1 MARVEVRVV
10 SIHTHLAC
18 PLIII
23 VILRR
28 PATIILL
35 VARAILFIVQVS
47 GAEIVA
53 IHSISI
59 SHTLVAPCVAERCL
73 RGYLQ
78 VLTCLIDG
86 TLLESVTAIF
96 VYSLALSRICLIVR
110 KSFLDSIPSVF
121 EARPGATI
129 GENFTSV
136 GHDNVALLQLIF
148 HKIHSHFNL
157 REGHFFVLNDEGRHL
172 PLLGFKIILYF
183 LF

>member
-18 PLIII
+18 PLIMI

-28 PATIILL
+28 SATIILL

-47 GAEIVA
+47 GAKIVA

-73 RGYLQ
+73 RGDLQ

-86 TLLESVTAIF
+86 LESVTAIF

-110 KSFLDSIPSVF
+110 KSFLDSTPSVF
-121 EARPGATI
+121 EARPGASI

-136 GHDNVALLQLIF
+136 SHDNVALLQLIF